1 MTTKKDAW
9 IAAYIAGLQM
19 FYPNE
24 SISAEKSHK
33 GAIAL
38 AKRAVWDFETAFPDQ
53 PKTEGD
59 FIKIPIKFMPE
70 DDFIKIPRK
79 DANGFELPEW
89 VKPGAKCF
97 HQGHIRIIDFV
108 GVDEMKAWCCR
119 LGYNGDSRL
128 SEWAFVSNLKP
139 YNG

>member
-1 MTTKKDAW
+1 MDFGLLRR
-9 IAAYIAGLQM
+9 IAN
-19 FYPNE
+19 FYAN
-24 SISAEKSHK
+24 SGISAEKAREGAK
-33 GAIAL
+33 GL
-38 AKRAVWDFETAFPDQ
+38 ANNAAADFEAAFPDQ
-53 PKTEGD
+53 PKTEG
-59 FIKIPIKFMPE
+59 
-70 DDFIKIPRK
+70 DFIKIPRK